1 MIQHSGDSR
10 EPVLLSW
17 SGGKDS
23 ALALYYLR
31 RMEQQYEV
39 VGLLTTVSDEYR
51 RVSHHGVQ
59 EVLLDR
65 QAAALGLPLDKLYVP
80 TNSTLPCTHEQFVQ
94 MMGEKLTAYRD
105 AGVRYVAHGDIF
117 LEDLRRYRETNL
129 ARLGM
134 QGVFPLWH
142 RDTTEL
148 VEEFVSLGFRAVL
161 SCIDGQKLD
170 ESFVGR
176 EIDHSFLGD
185 LPPTVDPCGEYGEY
199 HSFVYDGPI
208 FREPIGVHVGERVQ
222 REQRWYVELLPS
234 DKLHVGAATARY
246 DNNLIGSQK

>member
-1 MIQHSGDSR
+1 MIQHLGDSR

-31 RMEQQYEV
+31 RMEQYKV
-39 VGLLTTVSDEYR
+39 VGLLTTVSAEYR

-59 EVLLDR
+59 EVLLER
-65 QAAALGLPLDKLYVP
+65 QAAALGLSLDKLYVP
-80 TNSTLPCTHEQFVQ
+80 TNSTLPCTHDLFVK

-129 ARLGM
+129 ARIGM
-134 QGVFPLWH
+134 QGLFPLWH

-148 VEEFVSLGFRAVL
+148 VEEFVALGFRAVL
-161 SCIDGQKLD
+161 TCVDAQKLD
-170 ESFVGR
+170 AGFAGR
-176 EIDHSFLGD
+176 EIDHAFVGD
-185 LPPTVDPCGEYGEY
+185 LPPGVDPCGEYGEY

-208 FREPIGVHVGERVQ
+208 FREPIGVQIGERVQ
-222 REQRWYVELLPS
+222 REQRWYVDLLPR
-234 DKLHVGAATARY
+234 DDLYIVETTERH
-246 DNNLIGSQK
+246 DNLIGSQK